1 MNTPAL
7 PPAGAHPLRTV
18 SFTGTGS
25 YIPEKVLTNADLTKL
40 VDTTDEWIVSRT
52 GMKERHMAR
61 PDEAASDMGAAAAR
75 QAIAMAGLQ
84 AADIGLIVCAS
95 ITPDMPFPS
104 TACFVQRLLG
114 ATNAYGFD
122 IQAACS
128 GFIYAAE
135 QAKNAIAAGTV
146 DTALIIG
153 AERLTGA
160 VDWQDRTTCVLFGD
174 GAGAAIL
181 QARGAPRGIRSSI
194 LGADGRLAELLML
207 PGGGSRHPTSPATI
221 EQRLHYMKM
230 SGREVFKH
238 AVTKMIEAAHIALR
252 RAGLTIDDVDVII
265 PHQANLRIVEAIGQ
279 RLGAPKEKYFIN
291 IEKYGNISAASVPVA
306 LDEAV
311 RAGRIKKG
319 DTVLLIAFGGGF
331 TWGAMVVEW
340 DRD

>member
-1 MNTPAL
+1 MNAPL
-7 PPAGAHPLRTV
+7 IPPAGARRLRTV
-18 SFTGTGS
+18 SIAGTGA
-25 YIPEKVLTNADLTKL
+25 YIPEKVLTNADLARL
-40 VDTTDEWIVSRT
+40 VQTTDEWIVSRT

-75 QAIAMAGLQ
+75 QALAAAGL
-84 AADIGLIVCAS
+84 APTEVGLIICAS

-122 IQAACS
+122 ITAACS

-135 QAKNAIAAGTV
+135 VAKNAIATGSV

-160 VDWQDRTTCVLFGD
+160 VDWEDRTTCVLFGD
-174 GAGAAIL
+174 GAGAAVL
-181 QARGAPRGIRSSI
+181 RAQGAPHGIRSSI
-194 LGADGRLAELLML
+194 LGSDGRLAELLML
-207 PGGGSRHPTSPATI
+207 PGGGSRHPTSLETI
-221 EQRLHYMKM
+221 QQRLHYMKM

-238 AVTKMIEAAHIALR
+238 AVTKMIEAAQTALQ

-331 TWGAMVVEW
+331 TWGSMVVEW

>member
-1 MNTPAL
+1 MNNSVSPA
-7 PPAGAHPLRTV
+7 AGARALRTV
-18 SFTGTGS
+18 SIVGTGS
-25 YIPEKVLTNADLTKL
+25 YIPEKVLTNADLAKM

-75 QAIAMAGLQ
+75 RALEAAGLP
-84 AADIGLIVCAS
+84 AADLGLIICAS

-128 GFIYAAE
+128 GFIYATE
-135 QAKNAIAAGTV
+135 LAKNAIATGTV
-146 DTALIIG
+146 DTALVIG
-153 AERLTGA
+153 TERLTGV

-181 QARGAPRGIRSSI
+181 RAQGAPHGIRSSI

-207 PGGGSRHPTSPATI
+207 PGGGSRHPTSAATL
-221 EQRLHYMKM
+221 EQRLHFMKM

-238 AVTKMIEAAHIALR
+238 AVTKMIEAAQTALQ

-279 RLGAPKEKYFIN
+279 RLGAPKEKYYIN

-306 LDEAV
+306 LDEAA

-331 TWGAMVVEW
+331 TWGSMVIEW
-340 DRD
+340 DRG